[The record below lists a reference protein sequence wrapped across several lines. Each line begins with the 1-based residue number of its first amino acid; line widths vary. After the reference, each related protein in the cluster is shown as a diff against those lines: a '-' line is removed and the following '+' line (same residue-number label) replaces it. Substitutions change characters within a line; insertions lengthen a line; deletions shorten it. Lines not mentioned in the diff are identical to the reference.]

1 MALMELEQFKGAAEL
16 IRSHH
21 ERFDGKGYPDGL
33 SGMTIPL
40 GARIIALASDYDAL
54 QNGTLTT
61 VPMKQAEARKYLQ
74 EGRGTRYDPQVVDA
88 FLNLSVEAS
97 AAPVVAEVPL
107 RSNQLKRGMVLS
119 RDLLTGDGIML
130 LSADYVLSESI
141 IEQIQ
146 SYERSES
153 KFMTIYVRG

>member
-1 MALMELEQFKGAAEL
+1 
-16 IRSHH
+16 
-21 ERFDGKGYPDGL
+21 
-33 SGMTIPL
+33 
-40 GARIIALASDYDAL
+40 
-54 QNGTLTT
+54 
-61 VPMKQAEARKYLQ
+61 MKQAEARQYLQ

-88 FLNLSVEAS
+88 FLNMAAEAS
-97 AAPVVAEVPL
+97 AAPEVAEMPL
-107 RSNQLKRGMVLS
+107 RSSQLKRGMVLS